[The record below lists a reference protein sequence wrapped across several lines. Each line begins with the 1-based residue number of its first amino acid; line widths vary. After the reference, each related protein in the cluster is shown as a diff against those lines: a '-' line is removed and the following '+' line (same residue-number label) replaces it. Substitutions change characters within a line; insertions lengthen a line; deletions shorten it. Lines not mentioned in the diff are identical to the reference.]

1 MSERNGAQVLADT
14 LLELG
19 TDTVF
24 GIPGNNV
31 LELYEAL
38 KNRRERIAHILT
50 SHEQGACFAADGYA
64 RATGRTGV
72 VIATSGPGAT
82 NLVTGIAAAYMDS
95 VPLVAITGNVPLSTL
110 GRDGFQE
117 VDITGVTM
125 PVTKYN
131 YIVKDVRQI
140 RATVLDAFA
149 LASSGRKGPV
159 LIDVPRDILQA
170 GCPESFPARVR
181 RSGAS
186 RPDYAGALNLLL
198 SKRRPLLLVG
208 GGAKSCDPEILTG
221 FAERIGAAVFCTMMG
236 ISAYPASHPLFFG
249 MAGPD
254 NARFSAAL
262 KGCDLLIAAGSRFTD
277 RMLHRLPIGCP
288 VLQLDIDPA
297 ETDKNVPATLA
308 LTGDCGELLSELTQG
323 LHSARPAV
331 SAARSEGLCGELER
345 IAVRPPRTLQEHIL
359 AALNE
364 RKGEMTVITDVGFH
378 QLQAARFLS
387 FDRPGSFLTNG
398 GLGAMGYGM
407 GAALGAALGRKER
420 VCLVTGDGGFLMSM
434 NELPTAVKYGAKLTV
449 LLFVNNSLGL
459 VEKLQRRTHD
469 RAPYQTDLARVDYAR
484 VARSLGANV
493 LTVTRQSQIGPALD
507 SALTGGGVNVVVCR
521 VAPPR

>member
-1 MSERNGAQVLADT
+1 MSEKNGAQILTDT
-14 LLELG
+14 LAELG

-38 KNRRERIAHILT
+38 KNRKDRITHVLT

-117 VDITGVTM
+117 VDITGITM

-131 YIVKDVRQI
+131 YIVKDVRQVE
-140 RATVLDAFA
+140 ATVRDAFA

-170 GCPESFPARVR
+170 NCPDSLPTRARR
-181 RSGAS
+181 AATSH
-186 RPDYAGALNLLL
+186 PDYEGAIRLLR
-198 SKRRPLLLVG
+198 SKSRPLLLIG
-208 GGAKSCDPEILTG
+208 GGSKNCKQELLTE
-221 FAERIGAAVFCTMMG
+221 FADRIGAAVFCTMMG
-236 ISAYPASHPLFFG
+236 ISAYPASRPEFFG
-249 MAGPD
+249 MAGAD

-262 KGCDLLIAAGSRFTD
+262 KQCDLLVSVGSRFTD
-277 RMLHRLPIGCP
+277 RMLRRLPIGCP

-297 ETDKNVPATLA
+297 ETNKNVSATLA
-308 LTGDCGELLSELTQG
+308 LTGDCGELLKALNRELRAVPKGSSEK
-323 LHSARPAV
+323 
-331 SAARSEGLCGELER
+331 LCGELNR
-345 IAVRPPRTLQEHIL
+345 IAVRPPRSLQEQIL
-359 AALNE
+359 SALNE
-364 RKGEMTVITDVGFH
+364 KKGDMIVVTDVGFH

-398 GLGAMGYGM
+398 GLGAMGYGT
-407 GAALGAALGRKER
+407 GAAIGAALGRKER
-420 VCLVTGDGGFLMSM
+420 VCLVTGDGGFLMNM
-434 NELPTAVKYGAKLTV
+434 NEIPTAVKYGARLTV
-449 LLFVNNSLGL
+449 LLFVNHSLGL
-459 VEKLQRRTHD
+459 VEKLQKHTHD
-469 RAPYQTDLARVDYAR
+469 RVPYQTDLAQVDYAK
-484 VARSLGANV
+484 VAKSLGANV
-493 LTVTRQSQIGPALD
+493 LTVTRQSQISSALD
-507 SALTGGGVNVVVCR
+507 RALSGTGVNVVICR
-521 VAPPR
+521 VAPPA

>member
-1 MSERNGAQVLADT
+1 MSEKNGAQVLADT
-14 LLELG
+14 LSELG

-31 LELYEAL
+31 LELYDAL
-38 KNRRERIAHILT
+38 KKRKDSIAHVLT

-117 VDITGVTM
+117 VDITGITT

-140 RATVLDAFA
+140 EATVRDAFA

-159 LIDVPRDILQA
+159 LIDVPRDILEA
-170 GCPESFPARVR
+170 NCPYSLPARIR
-181 RSGAS
+181 RRPVSK
-186 RPDYAGALNLLL
+186 PDYASALDLLR
-198 SKRRPLLLVG
+198 SKKRPLLLVG
-208 GGAKSCDPEILTG
+208 GGAKNCDSKILTE
-221 FAERIGAAVFCTMMG
+221 FADRIDAAVFCTMMG
-236 ISAYPASHPLFFG
+236 ISAYPASHPRYFG
-249 MAGPD
+249 MAGSD
-254 NARFSAAL
+254 NARFSVAL

-277 RMLHRLPIGCP
+277 RMLHSLPVDRP

-308 LTGDCGELLSELTQG
+308 LTGDCEELLKELTQKLG
-323 LHSARPAV
+323 SARAAV
-331 SAARSEGLCGELER
+331 SAEKFGGLCCETER
-345 IAVRPPRTLQEHIL
+345 IPVRPPRTLQEDIL
-359 AALNE
+359 SSLNAK
-364 RKGEMTVITDVGFH
+364 KGDMTVVTDVGFH
-378 QLQAARFLS
+378 QLQAVRFLS
-387 FDRPGSFLTNG
+387 FDRPGAFLTNG
-398 GLGAMGYGM
+398 GLGAMGYGT
-407 GAALGAALGRKER
+407 GAAIGAALGRKER
-420 VCLVTGDGGFLMSM
+420 VCLVTGDGGFLMNM
-434 NELPTAVKYGAKLTV
+434 NELPTAVKYGADLTI

-459 VEKLQRRTHD
+459 VEKLQRHTHD
-469 RAPYQTDLARVDYAR
+469 RTPYQTDLARIDYAK
-484 VARSLGANV
+484 VAKSLGANV
-493 LTVTRQSQIGPALD
+493 LTVTRRNQID
-507 SALTGGGVNVVVCR
+507 SALDRALADKGVNVVVCR
-521 VAPPR
+521 VAPPG